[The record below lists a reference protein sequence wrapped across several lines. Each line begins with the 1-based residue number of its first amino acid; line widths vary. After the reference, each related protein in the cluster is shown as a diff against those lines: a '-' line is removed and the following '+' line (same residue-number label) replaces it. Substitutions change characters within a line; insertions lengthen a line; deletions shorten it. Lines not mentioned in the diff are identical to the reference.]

1 MSASWTDSGGNLWLF
16 GGYGNDSIDNS
27 EISTLNDL
35 WVYRPG
41 TASPQ
46 QAATPTFSLAA
57 GAYTGSQAVTISDA
71 TPHAAI
77 YYTIDGTTP
86 TTTSS
91 FFFGHVEV
99 EAPETIRAMAVAPND
114 FNSAVASAAYV
125 VTIPPPTF
133 TLAASPASITIA
145 SAQSGIINLTVNP
158 QNGFNSPVTF
168 ACSGLPSG
176 TSCAFNPATVTPFL
190 GVGTTT
196 LTITAG
202 TLSGTL
208 QRTPST
214 WMPESVAVLSLCIVV
229 LRRRGVRYL
238 LMPAM
243 AIAMLTL
250 VSGCGSGKRAPVMS
264 TVTVTATAG
273 SIEKTATV
281 SLTVD

>member
-16 GGYGNDSIDNS
+16 GGYGNDSVNNS

-35 WVYRPG
+35 WVYWPG

-46 QAATPTFSLAA
+46 QAATPRFSLAA

-86 TTTSS
+86 TTNSS
-91 FFFGHVEV
+91 FFFGQVDV
-99 EAPETIRAMAVAPND
+99 GAPETIQAMAVTPNY

-145 SAQSGIINLTVNP
+145 PAQSGMVNLTVNA
-158 QNGFNSPVTF
+158 QNGFNSSVTF

-190 GVGTTT
+190 GAVTTT

-202 TLSGTL
+202 TLSGTV
-208 QRTPST
+208 QHTPGT
-214 WMPESVAVLSLCIVV
+214 WMPESFAMLSFCIVV
-229 LRRRGVRYL
+229 WRRRGIQYL

-243 AIAMLTL
+243 TIAMLTL
-250 VSGCGSGKRAPVMS
+250 ISGCGSGKRAPVTS

-281 SLTVD
+281 LLTVD